1 LKESNEYLD
10 TVINTLADPLFI
22 KDRNHRFVKLNN
34 SFCQFSGHTR
44 EELQGKTDYDFFSKE
59 EADIFREKDELV
71 FRTRLENE
79 NEERIT
85 DALGKTHTI
94 ITKKTLYINAS
105 GEEFIVGIIRDIS
118 DRKKTEQALQ
128 QALKKLNML
137 SSITRHDILNQI
149 MGLRLFLELTRD
161 REKDPEIIEF
171 LTKGDLAADSIRRQI
186 EFTRYYQDLG
196 VQVPVWYDVA
206 EIFLSAVSQL
216 PLGEIRVDVQVSGL
230 EVYADPL
237 IEKVFYNLMENTLR
251 HGDHVTSVELFAEQ
265 RPDGVLITYTD
276 NGSGIPEADK
286 KKLFLRGFGK
296 HTGLGLFLSR
306 EILSITGI
314 SISETGTPGT
324 GVRFEIHVP
333 KDVCRLK
340 EAP

>member
-1 LKESNEYLD
+1 YPKAFFEGNTVKTETDITRLDGTRFSLWISATPLINRKGEVTGAIETLRDVTHLKKIQRALKESNEYLD
-10 TVINTLADPLFI
+10 AVINTLADPLFI

-34 SFCQFSGHTR
+34 SFCQFSGQTR
-44 EELQGKTDYDFFSKE
+44 EETLGKTDYDFFSKE

-71 FRTRLENE
+71 FQTGKENE
-79 NEERIT
+79 NEENIT
-85 DALGKTHTI
+85 DALGNTHTI
-94 ITKKTLYINAS
+94 ITKKTLYTNAV

-118 DRKKTEQALQ
+118 DRKKTEHALQ

-171 LTKGDLAADSIRRQI
+171 LNKGDLAADSIRRQI

-196 VQVPVWYDVA
+196 VQAPVWYDVA

-216 PLGEIRVDVQVSGL
+216 PLGEIRVDVQVTGL

-251 HGDHVTSVELFAEQ
+251 HGGHVTTVGLSAEM
-265 RPDGVLITYTD
+265 RPDGAVITYTD
-276 NGSGIPEADK
+276 NG
-286 KKLFLRGFGK
+286 
-296 HTGLGLFLSR
+296 
-306 EILSITGI
+306 
-314 SISETGTPGT
+314 
-324 GVRFEIHVP
+324 
-333 KDVCRLK
+333 
-340 EAP
+340 